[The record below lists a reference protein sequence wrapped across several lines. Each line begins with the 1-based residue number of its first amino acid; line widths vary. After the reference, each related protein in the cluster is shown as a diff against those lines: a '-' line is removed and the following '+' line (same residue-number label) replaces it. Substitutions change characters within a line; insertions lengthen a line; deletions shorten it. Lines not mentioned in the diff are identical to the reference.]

1 MPGNSGGNGRS
12 GSNRPKG
19 VVGNTG
25 PVGNVGNCCRNTD
38 AAPSKQDNLNH
49 LKNLSDKLN

>member
-1 MPGNSGGNGRS
+1 MMPGNSGGNGRS

-49 LKNLSDKLN
+49 LKTCPIN